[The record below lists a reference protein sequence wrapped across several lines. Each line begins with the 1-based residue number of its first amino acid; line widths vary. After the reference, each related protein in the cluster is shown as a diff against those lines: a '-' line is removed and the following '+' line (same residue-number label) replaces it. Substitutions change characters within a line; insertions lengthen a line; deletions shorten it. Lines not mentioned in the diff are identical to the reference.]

1 MIIVKN
7 VQMQSMTMFI
17 TGQPTVDSDGARF
30 LFQYVRTRIISN
42 QINENLIQ
50 CGYDAPV

>member
-1 MIIVKN
+1 MIIVKDAQ
-7 VQMQSMTMFI
+7 VQSMNMFI

-42 QINENLIQ
+42 QISKNLIQ
-50 CGYDAPV
+50 CGNEAPV